1 MAQTDIAGLLTG
13 IGSAPID
20 PMAGASIAQQQI
32 ALAQQSANRLRRG
45 IGSLT
50 GSDTRTTSEKAQQAL
65 AGLDISKE
73 ADQKKI
79 LEIVRR
85 TNPEKVPQLLQL
97 IQQKNEQK
105 RRLSLQESESAERL
119 QLAREQGTRSQEAG
133 ARAQEAGARAQV
145 GLDLQRRQIENQEKA
160 ADVEAKLAE
169 DTLKQQGLLRQEF
182 IDQANEA
189 GNEQLAKALAKGMDL
204 DQARSILFRAGSKA
218 VVKPATADE
227 EAYYKSL
234 LKTPTFK
241 EELSKVLS
249 STFGFSYIPDEVET
263 QVFNRTKEITVKEG
277 LTVQE
282 ALRKAVLEIAEA
294 NKESD
299 DTENKTL
306 LETSSKP
313 DLTKVK

>member
-65 AGLDISKE
+65 AGLDISNE

-119 QLAREQGTRSQEAG
+119 QLAREQGTRS
-133 ARAQEAGARAQV
+133 QEAGARAQV

-249 STFGFSYIPDEVET
+249 SRFGFPYIPDKVET

-299 DTENKTL
+299 DTEITPP
-306 LETSSKP
+306 LETSNKP
-313 DLTKVK
+313 DLNRVS

>member
-65 AGLDISKE
+65 AGLDISNE

-133 ARAQEAGARAQV
+133 ARAQT

-160 ADVEAKLAE
+160 ADVETKLAE

-189 GNEQLAKALAKGMDL
+189 GNEQLAKALAKGMNL
-204 DQARSILFRAGSKA
+204 DQARSILFRAGSRA

-227 EAYYKSL
+227 ETYYKSL
-234 LKTPTFK
+234 LNTPTFK

-282 ALRKAVLEIAEA
+282 ALRKAVLEVAEA

-299 DTENKTL
+299 NAACRN
-306 LETSSKP
+306 
-313 DLTKVK
+313 

>member
-65 AGLDISKE
+65 AGLDISNE

-133 ARAQEAGARAQV
+133 ARAQT

-160 ADVEAKLAE
+160 ADVETKLAE

-204 DQARSILFRAGSKA
+204 DQARSILFRAGSRA

-227 EAYYKSL
+227 ETYYKSL
-234 LKTPTFK
+234 LNTPTFK

-282 ALRKAVLEIAEA
+282 ALRKAVLEVAEA

-299 DTENKTL
+299 DTETTPPV
-306 LETSSKP
+306 ETSKKP
-313 DLTKVK
+313 DLNRVK

>member
-65 AGLDISKE
+65 AGLDISNE

-119 QLAREQGTRSQEAG
+119 QLAREQG

-145 GLDLQRRQIENQEKA
+145 GLDLQRRQIENQEEA
-160 ADVEAKLAE
+160 ADVETKLAE

-204 DQARSILFRAGSKA
+204 DQARSILFRAGSRA

-249 STFGFSYIPDEVET
+249 RKYGFPHIPDEVET

-299 DTENKTL
+299 DTEITPP
-306 LETSSKP
+306 LETSNKP
-313 DLTKVK
+313 DLNNV

>member
-65 AGLDISKE
+65 AGLDISNE

-119 QLAREQGTRSQEAG
+119 QLAREQGIRS
-133 ARAQEAGARAQV
+133 QEAGARAQV

-241 EELSKVLS
+241 EELSEVLS
-249 STFGFSYIPDEVET
+249 SRFGFSYIPDKVET

-299 DTENKTL
+299 DTENKTP
-306 LETSSKP
+306 LETRNKP
-313 DLTKVK
+313 DLNKVEEA

>member
-65 AGLDISKE
+65 AGLDISNE
-73 ADQKKI
+73 EDQKKI

-133 ARAQEAGARAQV
+133 ARAQEA

-204 DQARSILFRAGSKA
+204 DQARSILFRAGSIA

-249 STFGFSYIPDEVET
+249 RNYGFPYIPDEVET

-299 DTENKTL
+299 DTEITPT
-306 LETSSKP
+306 LETSNKP

>member
-133 ARAQEAGARAQV
+133 ARAQV
-145 GLDLQRRQIENQEKA
+145 GLDLQRRQIENQEEA
-160 ADVEAKLAE
+160 ANVETKLAE

-299 DTENKTL
+299 DTENKPP
-306 LETSSKP
+306 LETSNKP
-313 DLTKVK
+313 DLNRVS

>member
-1 MAQTDIAGLLTG
+1 
-13 IGSAPID
+13 
-20 PMAGASIAQQQI
+20 
-32 ALAQQSANRLRRG
+32 
-45 IGSLT
+45 
-50 GSDTRTTSEKAQQAL
+50 
-65 AGLDISKE
+65 
-73 ADQKKI
+73 

-119 QLAREQGTRSQEAG
+119 KLAREQGTRSQEAG
-133 ARAQEAGARAQV
+133 ARAQE

-204 DQARSILFRAGSKA
+204 DQARSILFRAGSRA
-218 VVKPATADE
+218 VVKPATTE
-227 EAYYKSL
+227 EQAYYKSL

-249 STFGFSYIPDEVET
+249 RNYGFPYIPDKVET

-299 DTENKTL
+299 DTENKTP
-306 LETSSKP
+306 LETSNKP
-313 DLTKVK
+313 DLNKVEEA